1 MILNTLIMFMI
12 INQNNRYRM
21 YLSIATDINEE
32 NQYSFKIKEKE
43 WIYWRYLFGIY

>member
-21 YLSIATDINEE
+21 YLSIYIFVGIPTYDLLQIIT
-32 NQYSFKIKEKE
+32 YFYK
-43 WIYWRYLFGIY
+43 YLIHL